1 MVGGLPAAEEGS
13 NSLYEL
19 ESVRGADF
27 FPQTYHVEAIAM
39 LRKKKKV
46 SVSENVSDEKVSD
59 EELPEAQAV

>member
-1 MVGGLPAAEEGS
+1 
-13 NSLYEL
+13 LYEL